1 MMVQYMMMQ
10 NPQLKQAMNFV
21 QSFNG
26 NSQQAFINLAKM
38 KGVDPNIVLSALQG
52 K

>member
-1 MMVQYMMMQ
+1 MLQNMVMQ
-10 NPQLKQAMNFV
+10 NPQLKQAMNLI

-26 NSQQAFINLAKM
+26 NPQQAFMSLAKM
-38 KGVDPNIVLSALQG
+38 KGVDPNAILNALQG